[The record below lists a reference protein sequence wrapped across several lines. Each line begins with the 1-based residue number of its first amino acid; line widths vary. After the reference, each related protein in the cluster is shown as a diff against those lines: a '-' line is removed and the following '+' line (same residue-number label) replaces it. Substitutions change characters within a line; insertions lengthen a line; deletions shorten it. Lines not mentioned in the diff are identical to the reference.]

1 MPQLILSPP
10 RFGFIVATRAV
21 LAAGVG
27 LLVSSRLS
35 DDKRRA
41 LGRTLVVVGV
51 LTTIPAAMF
60 LRQAS
65 RPRSLR

>member
-10 RFGFIVATRAV
+10 RLAFIVATRAV